1 MHGMRAP
8 KLMLQPV
15 TRKGGVRL
23 GGNVFFRFHVASQ
36 PDRIP
41 VEGTTHAASLQIGL
55 PVKPVGNVHL
65 TKVAL
70 VVLATVALSLVC
82 LLVTSN
88 GVA

>member
-1 MHGMRAP
+1 M
-8 KLMLQPV
+8 
-15 TRKGGVRL
+15 
-23 GGNVFFRFHVASQ
+23 
-36 PDRIP
+36 
-41 VEGTTHAASLQIGL
+41 
-55 PVKPVGNVHL
+55 KPVGNVHL